1 MRWQI
6 QGWMTHGRCL
16 LRLGGPREGFKT
28 LLRSL
33 STEPESLG
41 FPSAGGSGVEL
52 VDKNLEPMQSA
63 SVRPHSS
70 NSDSEVWDPQVRL
83 LLRESVAL
91 EYQKPRFCR
100 LAALFPRSTPECW
113 IPLNV
118 GSPLPRPVPVL

>member
-41 FPSAGGSGVEL
+41 FPPVGGSGVEL

-83 LLRESVAL
+83 LEL
-91 EYQKPRFCR
+91 
-100 LAALFPRSTPECW
+100 
-113 IPLNV
+113 IPLCVKAWLWGTKSRDSV
-118 GSPLPRPVPVL
+118 GYSVSTLHT